1 MKLFSFS
8 YTHEGK
14 AWSGYIH
21 ALDWADAMRRMGSV
35 CTSGEVFG
43 EQVEIVPDES
53 GAHIEAI
60 RGREKQQ

>member
-21 ALDWADAMRRMGSV
+21 ALDWADAMRWH
-35 CTSGEVFG
+35 
-43 EQVEIVPDES
+43 EIDEMERD
-53 GAHIEAI
+53 GMKW
-60 RGREKQQ
+60 REMA